1 MYIASIHYI
10 AILFGCANAVKYS
23 VYQRHA
29 LEYTNVG
36 LQQIPRRLP
45 VTTTIL
51 DLHNNV
57 ISDVLPMQL
66 RYLTR
71 LTELDLSQNRIGY
84 VGRTAFMGK

>member
-1 MYIASIHYI
+1 MYITSINNI
-10 AILFGCANAVKYS
+10 VILLCYANAVKYS
-23 VYQRHA
+23 VYPRHA
-29 LEYTNVG
+29 LDYTNLG

-84 VGRTAFMGK
+84 VGRAAFMGK